1 MQQEQVTSG
10 LKSISDLLDYHFFIP
25 SYQRGYRWSQDQVKD
40 LLDDLL
46 EFHRSE
52 KSKNEFYCL
61 QPIVVL
67 KDDEL
72 DRFIVID
79 GQQRLT
85 TLHIILSY
93 LKDIVN
99 LLGKKRYRIDY
110 QTRLDSEVF
119 LNSIDPALKNQNIDY
134 FHMVQAY
141 ETIESWFTDK
151 DGSVKLSI
159 ANSILGNEGNIV
171 KVIWYELDHTSN
183 PIEVFT
189 RLNMGKIGLTN
200 AELIKALFLSSA
212 NKMDK
217 KEANDFKKKQ
227 HELSSEWDFFESQLR
242 DDEFWGFLQNN
253 RIKYTNHIELLFDL
267 KANNL
272 TSFGDKKD
280 KDPYFTFR
288 YFFSKINSLSD
299 AWREWAE
306 IKAMYQQF
314 HDWYSDREW
323 YHLIGY
329 LISVGED
336 LGGILRSTQSFTK
349 SEFII
354 FLKAKIKS
362 RVAVD
367 KISTMTFVED
377 KKSIGQTL
385 LLFNVLSILAN
396 PKSNLRFQFGR
407 YKEENWDIEHIHS
420 VSSEMPE
427 SKAHKT
433 DWLKEVL
440 LFKAKDE
447 NEEIQALKKD
457 IQSFLDGE
465 KQIGFES
472 IYNNVV
478 VAFSAPGQ
486 GIKHNDVNDISNLTL
501 LDASTNRGYKNA
513 VFPIKRKVIIRK
525 DQTGTFIPL
534 CTKNVFLK
542 YYTQEVEQNTFWG
555 EKDRTAYKNTI
566 IKTLTDY
573 FDGNHSK

>member
-1 MQQEQVTSG
+1 
-10 LKSISDLLDYHFFIP
+10 
-25 SYQRGYRWSQDQVKD
+25 
-40 LLDDLL
+40 
-46 EFHRSE
+46 
-52 KSKNEFYCL
+52 
-61 QPIVVL
+61 
-67 KDDEL
+67 
-72 DRFIVID
+72 
-79 GQQRLT
+79 
-85 TLHIILSY
+85 
-93 LKDIVN
+93 
-99 LLGKKRYRIDY
+99 
-110 QTRLDSEVF
+110 
-119 LNSIDPALKNQNIDY
+119 
-134 FHMVQAY
+134 
-141 ETIESWFTDK
+141 
-151 DGSVKLSI
+151 
-159 ANSILGNEGNIV
+159 
-171 KVIWYELDHTSN
+171 
-183 PIEVFT
+183 
-189 RLNMGKIGLTN
+189 
-200 AELIKALFLSSA
+200 
-212 NKMDK
+212 
-217 KEANDFKKKQ
+217 
-227 HELSSEWDFFESQLR
+227 
-242 DDEFWGFLQNN
+242 
-253 RIKYTNHIELLFDL
+253 
-267 KANNL
+267 
-272 TSFGDKKD
+272 
-280 KDPYFTFR
+280 
-288 YFFSKINSLSD
+288 
-299 AWREWAE
+299 
-306 IKAMYQQF
+306 MYQQF